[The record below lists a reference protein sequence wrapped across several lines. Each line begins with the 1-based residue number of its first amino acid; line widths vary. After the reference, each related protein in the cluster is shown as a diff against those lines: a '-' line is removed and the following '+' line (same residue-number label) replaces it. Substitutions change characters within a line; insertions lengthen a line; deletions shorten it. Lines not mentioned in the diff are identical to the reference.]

1 MTTATQD
8 KFQIGD
14 RVLHPGK
21 PEWGVGTVASAAG
34 AVHEG
39 AQCQR
44 LGIRFDRAGLKT
56 ISTAFVS
63 LRRASKVDSVLS
75 ETKPLA
81 EAERFSGSGSGSG
94 GGGAMLGAFSSGSG
108 GGARSERGF
117 GGGGGGGG
125 GGASGE
131 RDPFGPPPA
140 HGLPADPR
148 ELRRKMT
155 AIPDDA
161 VDPFQTDAARLR
173 AVLGLYRFEPT
184 PGSLIDWAAAQSGLS
199 DPLSH
204 FSRHELEEYF
214 GDFQRNL
221 DKALGK
227 AVADA
232 AKVPAAELRTIA
244 QNAPPLGQRALQAL
258 HRRR

>member
-1 MTTATQD
+1 MTIATQD

-14 RVLHPGK
+14 RVLHPRK

-39 AQCQR
+39 SPCQR
-44 LGIRFDRAGLKT
+44 LSIRFDRAGLKT
-56 ISTAFVS
+56 ITTAFVN
-63 LRRASKVDSVLS
+63 LRRASKADSVITES
-75 ETKPLA
+75 KPA
-81 EAERFSGSGSGSG
+81 TASGPASGSASGGGFSSGYGTGSGYGSGYGSGHGSG
-94 GGGAMLGAFSSGSG
+94 GGDGSG
-108 GGARSERGF
+108 
-117 GGGGGGGG
+117 
-125 GGASGE
+125 
-131 RDPFGPPPA
+131 RDPFGPPPS
-140 HGLPADPR
+140 HGLPTEPR

-155 AIPDDA
+155 GIPDDA

-214 GDFQRNL
+214 GDFRRNL
-221 DKALGK
+221 DKALAK

-232 AKVPAAELRTIA
+232 ARVPADELRTIA

>member
-1 MTTATQD
+1 MTIATQD

-39 AQCQR
+39 TPCQR
-44 LGIRFDRAGLKT
+44 LAIRFDRAGLKT
-56 ISTAFVS
+56 ITTAFVN
-63 LRRASKVDSVLS
+63 LRRASAVDSVLT
-75 ETKPLA
+75 EAKPA
-81 EAERFSGSGSGSG
+81 PAGGTGVFSSVSASNGTRSGANG
-94 GGGAMLGAFSSGSG
+94 GGNGAFTT
-108 GGARSERGF
+108 
-117 GGGGGGGG
+117 
-125 GGASGE
+125 E

-140 HGLPADPR
+140 HGLPTDPR

-214 GDFQRNL
+214 GDFRRNL
-221 DKALGK
+221 DKALAK

-232 AKVPAAELRTIA
+232 AKVPPAELRTIA

>member
-56 ISTAFVS
+56 ISTAFVN
-63 LRRASKVDSVLS
+63 LRRASKVDSVLT
-75 ETKPLA
+75 ETKPSA
-81 EAERFSGSGSGSG
+81 DGERFSGSATGSG
-94 GGGAMLGAFSSGSG
+94 GVGAMLGAFASGSG

-117 GGGGGGGG
+117 GGGNS
-125 GGASGE
+125 GAGSGE

-140 HGLPADPR
+140 HGLPTDPR

-204 FSRHELEEYF
+204 FSRQELEEYF
-214 GDFQRNL
+214 GDFRRNL
-221 DKALGK
+221 DKALDK

-232 AKVPAAELRTIA
+232 AKFPAAELRTIA

>member
-39 AQCQR
+39 GQCQR

-63 LRRASKVDSVLS
+63 LRRASKVDSVLT
-75 ETKPLA
+75 EAKPSA
-81 EAERFSGSGSGSG
+81 EAERFSSSTV
-94 GGGAMLGAFSSGSG
+94 GGAMLGAFTSGSG

-125 GGASGE
+125 SGE

-140 HGLPADPR
+140 HGLPSDPR

-155 AIPDDA
+155 GIPDDA

-204 FSRHELEEYF
+204 FSRQELEEYF
-214 GDFQRNL
+214 GDFRRNV
-221 DKALGK
+221 DKALAK

-232 AKVPAAELRTIA
+232 ARVPVDELRTIA
-244 QNAPPLGQRALQAL
+244 QNAPPLGQRALQTL

>member
-39 AQCQR
+39 SPCQR
-44 LGIRFDRAGLKT
+44 LSIRFDRAGLKT
-56 ISTAFVS
+56 ITTAFVS
-63 LRRASKVDSVLS
+63 LRRASKADSVLT
-75 ETKPLA
+75 ETKLA
-81 EAERFSGSGSGSG
+81 GPG
-94 GGGAMLGAFSSGSG
+94 GVTSG
-108 GGARSERGF
+108 GGAGGF
-117 GGGGGGGG
+117 AGPRDSGLGAGLGSGSSSGGTG
-125 GGASGE
+125 SG
-131 RDPFGPPPA
+131 RDPFAPPPS
-140 HGLPADPR
+140 HGLPTDPR

-155 AIPDDA
+155 GIPDNA

-214 GDFQRNL
+214 ADFRRNL
-221 DKALGK
+221 DKALAK

-232 AKVPAAELRTIA
+232 ARVPADELRTIA

>member
-39 AQCQR
+39 AHCQR

-56 ISTAFVS
+56 ISTAFVN
-63 LRRASKVDSVLS
+63 LRRASKVDSVLT
-75 ETKPLA
+75 ETKPSTGAGSL
-81 EAERFSGSGSGSG
+81 SGAGASGSG
-94 GGGAMLGAFSSGSG
+94 GVFSSGSG
-108 GGARSERGF
+108 SSSGSGFGSGSTGRSEGF
-117 GGGGGGGG
+117 GGG
-125 GGASGE
+125 SGE

-140 HGLPADPR
+140 HGLPSDPR

-173 AVLGLYRFEPT
+173 SVLGLYRFEPT

-214 GDFQRNL
+214 ADFRRNL

>member
-1 MTTATQD
+1 MTIATQD

-14 RVLHPGK
+14 RVLHPAK

-39 AQCQR
+39 TTCQR
-44 LGIRFDRAGLKT
+44 LAIRFDRAGLKT
-56 ISTAFVS
+56 ITTAFVN
-63 LRRASKVDSVLS
+63 LRRASGVDSVLT
-75 ETKPLA
+75 EAKPTPSA
-81 EAERFSGSGSGSG
+81 SGVFAPASASKGASRVGGGMSG
-94 GGGAMLGAFSSGSG
+94 GGVG
-108 GGARSERGF
+108 GDPF
-117 GGGGGGGG
+117 TT
-125 GGASGE
+125 E

-214 GDFQRNL
+214 GDFRRNL
-221 DKALGK
+221 DKALAK

-232 AKVPAAELRTIA
+232 SKVPPAELCTIA

>member
-1 MTTATQD
+1 
-8 KFQIGD
+8 
-14 RVLHPGK
+14 
-21 PEWGVGTVASAAG
+21 
-34 AVHEG
+34 
-39 AQCQR
+39 
-44 LGIRFDRAGLKT
+44 
-56 ISTAFVS
+56 
-63 LRRASKVDSVLS
+63 
-75 ETKPLA
+75 
-81 EAERFSGSGSGSG
+81 
-94 GGGAMLGAFSSGSG
+94 
-108 GGARSERGF
+108 
-117 GGGGGGGG
+117 
-125 GGASGE
+125 
-131 RDPFGPPPA
+131 
-140 HGLPADPR
+140 
-148 ELRRKMT
+148 MT